1 MTNSLY
7 FFTFSIIIIK
17 QRVGGYNMHNDKF
30 LFFFLRLTALPF
42 ASPKGGFPIEK
53 ATFAGGCFWCMQP
66 PFENLSGVKSTVVGY
81 TGGDLAN
88 PSYMDV
94 VKGTT
99 GHYEAI
105 QIEYNPEEIT
115 YNDLLNTF
123 WENINPTDPGGQF
136 ADRGSQYK
144 TAIFFHNKQQK
155 KQAEESKKKLEN
167 SNKFDEPIAT
177 EILPAKKFYIAEEHH
192 QNYYKKNNVSY
203 KLYRASSGRDDFIN
217 SRRCKNCHNEKKS
230 NFYTKPSDSD
240 IKKML
245 SSMQYTVTQKNGTE
259 PPFNNKYWD
268 HKEEGI
274 YVDIV
279 SGEPLFCSKDKFNSG
294 TGWPSFKKPID
305 ENFIVENKD
314 NSHMMIRTEVRSK
327 IADSH
332 LGHVF
337 SDGPKPTGLRYC
349 INSAALRFVPK
360 SDMKQEGY
368 GEYLYLFEP

>member
-1 MTNSLY
+1 
-7 FFTFSIIIIK
+7 
-17 QRVGGYNMHNDKF
+17 MHNDKF